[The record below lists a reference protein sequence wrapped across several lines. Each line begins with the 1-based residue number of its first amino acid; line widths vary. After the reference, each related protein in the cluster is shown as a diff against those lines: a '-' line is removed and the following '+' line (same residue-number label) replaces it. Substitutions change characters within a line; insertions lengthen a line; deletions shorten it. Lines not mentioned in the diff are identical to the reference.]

1 MGAARNLAIAN
12 QNSEIDESTARA
24 VVASQRPRTALE
36 AMAARLQ
43 VSASTL
49 QNTLKSTVFSA
60 CRTNEEFVALVVVSN
75 IYGLNPMLK
84 EIYAFPAKGQ
94 GIVPMVSVDGW
105 IRIMNEHPGFDGIE
119 FDYHVDDKGKVEAI
133 ESIIYR
139 KDRAHP
145 IKVIE
150 YLDECKRNTDPW
162 TKSPRRMLR
171 HRALMQGARVAF
183 GFSGIAI
190 EGEEAEFVDG
200 GMIQNEAPVQA
211 LPSAQSLADELGDEI
226 PDFDKSTGEVRDE
239 RGMTPVGEDVA
250 RELDAGQGG
259 DFEQDFGLAGA
270 EDSPADPNA
279 AKLAKVRI
287 NLANTSTLAAIN
299 PIEAEYDKIRG
310 GLSDEIAAT
319 VDAEF
324 HAKRR
329 ALRKPAGDAGEGGQ

>member
-1 MGAARNLAIAN
+1 MGNARALAVAN
-12 QNSEIDESTARA
+12 ENRSIDESTARA
-24 VVASQRPRTALE
+24 VVSAQRPRTALE

-150 YLDECKRNTDPW
+150 YLDECKRSTDPW
-162 TKSPRRMLR
+162 AKSPRRMLR

-200 GMIQNEAPVQA
+200 GMIQNEQVAQA
-211 LPSAQSLADELGDEI
+211 LPSAQSLAEELGDEI
-226 PDFDKSTGEVRDE
+226 PAFDKSTGEVRDE
-239 RGMTPVGEDVA
+239 RGMTEVDEDTG
-250 RELDAGQGG
+250 RELDAGQGEEEIEQEETDKPVWHDKVEAIRAGFANAKKVG
-259 DFEQDFGLAGA
+259 DLKPHATAFDNIRVGLPDEVIEELDGA
-270 EDSPADPNA
+270 
-279 AKLAKVRI
+279 
-287 NLANTSTLAAIN
+287 LAA
-299 PIEAEYDKIRG
+299 
-310 GLSDEIAAT
+310 
-319 VDAEF
+319 
-324 HAKRR
+324 RR
-329 ALRKPAGDAGEGGQ
+329 KVLAGEGGQ